1 MILYCSA
8 NSSTAN
14 EEILLWMLS
23 SFELLWSFLFT
34 LRWDA
39 NFSVYL
45 AKTLFVMRIK
55 CRNTKTAPVDTQRL
69 QREKNIALPDALF
82 SSTGRQSNDGGSVQ
96 ATLLVCYCLHLKWYI
111 HMLGLSIRYDG
122 WPIHKN
128 NKEVKGYT
136 GEKFKITITNIYRR
150 NVNILIYIFIY
161 RRAIR
166 RTNLSTYVP

>member
-1 MILYCSA
+1 MYYYINKHYANYLLEVGMILYCSA

-45 AKTLFVMRIK
+45 VKTLFVMRIK

-69 QREKNIALPDALF
+69 QREKK
-82 SSTGRQSNDGGSVQ
+82 
-96 ATLLVCYCLHLKWYI
+96 YC
-111 HMLGLSIRYDG
+111 
-122 WPIHKN
+122 
-128 NKEVKGYT
+128 
-136 GEKFKITITNIYRR
+136 ITWCI
-150 NVNILIYIFIY
+150 ILINWPSKQRRRILCSYATAYILNGISICLVFLYNIMGE
-161 RRAIR
+161 
-166 RTNLSTYVP
+166 P